1 MRDALEGYE
10 GGIKFGG
17 YQVTNLRYADDTTLI
32 CSSREQL
39 VDLLERVKASSEK
52 KGLLL
57 NTKKT
62 KIMVIDK
69 DSDGRD
75 FILDGEKIDEVQQ
88 FEYLGS
94 MITTK
99 SDSTTDIKRRLAMAR
114 STTQNMVNI
123 WKSRGL
129 SKGLKLR
136 FLRATVFA
144 IAMYG
149 SESWAMTKSNRKR
162 IDAFEM
168 WCYMRLL
175 RVSWQDKRTNNWVLE
190 KIGSELVLQK
200 SIRERKLR
208 YFGHVIRKEGSLEKQ
223 IIQGAVEGRRGRG
236 RPTTAW
242 TDDIKAWNGGSLT
255 VATNLARDRI
265 AWRTL
270 IKTTAAP
277 MEYGHY
283 LTMID
288 RLIIVTGTQG
298 FDF

>member
-1 MRDALEGYE
+1 
-10 GGIKFGG
+10 
-17 YQVTNLRYADDTTLI
+17 
-32 CSSREQL
+32 
-39 VDLLERVKASSEK
+39 
-52 KGLLL
+52 
-57 NTKKT
+57 
-62 KIMVIDK
+62 
-69 DSDGRD
+69 
-75 FILDGEKIDEVQQ
+75 
-88 FEYLGS
+88 
-94 MITTK
+94 
-99 SDSTTDIKRRLAMAR
+99 
-114 STTQNMVNI
+114 
-123 WKSRGL
+123 
-129 SKGLKLR
+129 
-136 FLRATVFA
+136 
-144 IAMYG
+144 MYG
-149 SESWAMTKSNRKR
+149 SESWAQTKSNRKR

-168 WCYMRLL
+168 WCYRRLL

-277 MEYGHY
+277 M
-283 LTMID
+283 
-288 RLIIVTGTQG
+288 GTT
-298 FDF
+298 